1 MTTNFKNEIEKID
14 PTLLRLG
21 ELKTLQVNLGN
32 ICNQRCKH
40 CHVGAGP
47 DGKNIMTVEV
57 MERILAFLGGR
68 SGLCLDMTGGCPE
81 LNGDFRFLVEN
92 AYGLVDRMMIRTN
105 LTVLF
110 EDGLGWIPEWYRD
123 HKVTVIGSLPC
134 YTQENVDTQRGSGVF
149 SKSIEAIRLLNGLGY
164 GRDEGLE
171 LNLVYNPGG
180 DFLPGSQEGL
190 EADYKRRLY
199 EDHGLVFSRLF
210 TITNAPIGRF
220 RQYLEANGE
229 LEKYLEL
236 LADSFNPD
244 VAGDIMCRGLVS
256 IDYRGIAYNCDF
268 NQAMNMPIVDSC
280 GNAVT
285 IDTLEEALAGSID
298 IITSSHCFCCTAGV
312 GSSCMGALAG

>member
-1 MTTNFKNEIEKID
+1 LNGFMQCVVESGHPIIKASNVDII
-14 PTLLRLG
+14 
-21 ELKTLQVNLGN
+21 QVNLGFL
-32 ICNQRCKH
+32 CNQQCAH
-40 CHVGAGP
+40 CHLDASP
-47 DGKNIMTVEV
+47 DRPEIMNWET
-57 MERILAFLGGR
+57 MLAVL
-68 SGLCLDMTGGCPE
+68 SAAEHLHCNLIDITGGAPE
-81 LNGDFRFLVEN
+81 MNPNFKKFVTAASKAGFDAQV
-92 AYGLVDRMMIRTN
+92 RTN
-105 LTVLF
+105 LSVLT
-110 EDGLGWIPEWYRD
+110 EPEQTDLPQFFKTNRIRL
-123 HKVTVIGSLPC
+123 VGSMPC
-134 YTQENVDTQRGSGVF
+134 YLEENVRAQRGPAVYE
-149 SKSIEAIRLLNGLGY
+149 KSIEAIRKLNAIGY
-164 GRDEGLE
+164 GVDPTLQ

-180 DFLPGSQEGL
+180 DFLPGSQEEL
-190 EADYKRRLY
+190 EADYKRRLF

-280 GNAVT
+280 GNVVT

-298 IITSSHCFCCTAGV
+298 IITDSHCFCCTAGV
-312 GSSCMGALAG
+312 GSSCTGALLK

>member
-1 MTTNFKNEIEKID
+1 MTTNFKNQIEKID

-21 ELKTLQVNLGN
+21 ELKILQVNLGDV
-32 ICNQRCKH
+32 CNLQCKH

-47 DGKNIMTVEV
+47 AGTNIMTVAV
-57 MERILAFLGGR
+57 MERILAFLGER
-68 SGLCLDMTGGCPE
+68 SGLCLDITGGCPE
-81 LNGDFRFLVEN
+81 LNENFRFLVES
-92 AYGLVDRMMIRTN
+92 ASGLVDRIMVRTN
-105 LTVLF
+105 LTVFF

-134 YTQENVDTQRGSGVF
+134 YTEENVDTQRGSGVF

-164 GRDEGLE
+164 GRDQGLE

-180 DFLPGSQEGL
+180 DFLPASQQGL
-190 EADYKRRLY
+190 ESDYKRRLY

-220 RQYLEANGE
+220 RHYLEANGE
-229 LEKYLEL
+229 LEKYFEL

-244 VAGDIMCRGLVS
+244 IVGGIMCRGLVS

-280 GNAVT
+280 GNIVT
-285 IDTLEEALAGSID
+285 IDTLEEDLAGSIE
-298 IITSSHCFCCTAGV
+298 IITGTHCYCCTAGV
-312 GSSCMGALAG
+312 GSSCTGALLK